1 MIHIKST
8 FYVSVKCDLCIK
20 NYPNEFPIVWYT
32 YFKIGKKTA
41 HTGNLYPRLLTVEDL
56 VSDPVSINELQAFI
70 NQLSLDFSKS
80 V

>member
-1 MIHIKST
+1 M
-8 FYVSVKCDLCIK
+8 
-20 NYPNEFPIVWYT
+20 WYT

-41 HTGNLYPRLLTVEDL
+41 LGNLYPRLLTVEDL